1 MNTKKLTIENITI
14 EDLIREALT
23 IPNGWKKEVHVE
35 ADGTVTFTSPMT
47 PNTWTGKTDNPREPL
62 DSYVGDL
69 HSISWG
75 DIEGFY
81 ERKDGK
87 IERDNPYDGEAEGE
101 YYEKANILTVDEAIE
116 ELATYLDNDASEVA
130 QLINRI
136 QEDVSFTVQG
146 YMNGEATDIA
156 LLPKAALPERLDE
169 AKYDEEQ
176 DVFYAPRPLFAY
188 IASHPH
194 SCEVIKEA

>member
-14 EDLIREALT
+14 EDLIRESIS

-69 HSISWG
+69 HSLSWG

-87 IERDNPYDGEAEGE
+87 IELDNPYDGEAEGE
-101 YYEKANILTVDEAIE
+101 YYTKVTIYSPEEAVRV
-116 ELATYLDNDASEVA
+116 LAEYMDNDASEVA

-136 QEDVSFTVQG
+136 KEDVSFTVHG
-146 YMNGEATDIA
+146 YINGEATDIA
-156 LLPKAALPERLDE
+156 LLPKTALPERLDE

-176 DVFYAPRPLFAY
+176 DVFYASRDLFAF

-194 SCEVIKEA
+194 SCEVVKEE